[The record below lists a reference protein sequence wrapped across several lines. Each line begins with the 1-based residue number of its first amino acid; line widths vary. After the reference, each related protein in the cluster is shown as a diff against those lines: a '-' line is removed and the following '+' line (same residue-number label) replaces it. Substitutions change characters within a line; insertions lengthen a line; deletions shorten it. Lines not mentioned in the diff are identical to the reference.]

1 VNGAGDHSRG
11 TGRAAGDAAHPDRDT
26 AHPGRD
32 DRVDEP
38 GGRATGPVR
47 VLCAGDLFIRAAAL
61 AAAARDA
68 LGDNT
73 EVALLESRW
82 PDDPFGAVDG
92 VREAAGA
99 PADIAA
105 AAAAAGAT
113 VLLTHLAPVTR
124 AVFEAAPGL
133 RVVGV
138 TRGGPVN
145 ADLTAATDHGVPV
158 VFLPGRNLGAVAEFT
173 VGVMIALTRNVS
185 AASRDLAAG
194 RWDARWFRNEL
205 TGPELRTAT
214 VGLVGL
220 GAVGLRVAELLRAFG
235 SAVLACDPYADP
247 ARAAA
252 TGVRL
257 VDFDELLAASDIVSV
272 HARLTDA
279 TRRMFDTAAFEKM
292 KPNARFMNTARGE
305 LVDRGA
311 LLDALESGHL
321 RGAALDVFDP
331 EPPAPDDPLVA
342 RADVIATPHLAGA
355 SEQVA
360 SESVTRVAREVAQ
373 FLRTGQLEH
382 CANPGWVE
390 HPRPGPRQPVGRR
403 LGP

>member
-1 VNGAGDHSRG
+1 MSGAGTGSG
-11 TGRAAGDAAHPDRDT
+11 KTGRMAGDTVHPDRDAT
-26 AHPGRD
+26 RTD
-32 DRVDEP
+32 P
-38 GGRATGPVR
+38 GGPGAGPVR
-47 VLCAGDLFIRAAAL
+47 VLCAGDLFIRADAL
-61 AAAARDA
+61 AAGARDA
-68 LGDNT
+68 FGGAT
-73 EVALLESRW
+73 EVTLLESRW
-82 PDDPFGAVDG
+82 PDEPFGAVDG
-92 VREAAGA
+92 VREAAGP
-99 PADIAA
+99 PADVAA

-124 AVFEAAPGL
+124 AVFEAAPEL
-133 RVVGV
+133 RVVGI

-145 ADLTAATDHGVPV
+145 ADLAAATDHGVPV

-173 VGVMIALTRNVS
+173 VGVMITLTRNVS
-185 AASRDLAAG
+185 AASRDLSAG

-205 TGPELRTAT
+205 TGPELRAAT

-235 SAVLACDPYADP
+235 STVLAHDPFAD
-247 ARAAA
+247 AGRAAA
-252 TGVRL
+252 AGVRL
-257 VDFDELLAASDIVSV
+257 VGLDELLAGSDIVSV

-279 TRRMFDTAAFEKM
+279 TRRMFDASAFGRM
-292 KPNARFMNTARGE
+292 KPGARFVNTARGE
-305 LVDRGA
+305 LVDRAA

-331 EPPAPDDPLVA
+331 EPPVPGDPLVA
-342 RADVIATPHLAGA
+342 RPDVIATPHLAGA

-373 FLRTGQLEH
+373 FLRTGGLEH

-390 HPRPGPRQPVGRR
+390 HARPGERQPTGR
-403 LGP
+403 GVPS